1 MRKPLF
7 GEGSVELI
15 SELREKSDKNVN
27 PEMLY
32 EQIEKQAHEEYE
44 ANKAKESEV
53 EKLSEE
59 LKSFQF

>member
-15 SELREKSDKNVN
+15 SALREKSDKNVN

-32 EQIEKQAHEEYE
+32 KQIEKQAQEEYE

-53 EKLSEE
+53 EELSEE